1 VHVDRIYGLGPEESL
16 AYAIQHFRDR
26 FAVVTSFQSEG
37 MVVLDMAA
45 KISPSV
51 RVFTLDTGR
60 LPEETYEII
69 ETVRG
74 RYGVRVELVSPDPAE
89 LEAMVTRHGPNLFY
103 ESLPYRNLCCH
114 MRKVRPLERKL
125 AGVDAWAV
133 GLRRSQTESRDAVAT
148 VTQVDGRLKLSPLA
162 NWTSKQVEEYTRKFD
177 VPQHPLYAHGYTS
190 IGCAPCTR
198 ATAPGEAERAGRW
211 WWEHD
216 GLKECGIH
224 FTPDGRVQRTLDV
237 LVREIVQTQHA

>member
-1 VHVDRIYGLGPEESL
+1 
-16 AYAIQHFRDR
+16 
-26 FAVVTSFQSEG
+26 

-45 KISPSV
+45 KISASV

-148 VTQVDGRLKLSPLA
+148 VTEVDGRLKLSPLA
-162 NWTSKQVEEYTRKFD
+162 NWTSKQVEEYTRKYD
-177 VPQHPLYAHGYTS
+177 IPQHPLYARGYTS